1 MERHLNNPLSV
12 SRGDYCWF
20 LLRTLSIQPTRR
32 QNYEEVNKPFD
43 KEIVHPHVLVRIP
56 CYDFSPVSDF
66 TMDPNIASG
75 ASSRTTF
82 HAMTGG
88 EYKTQEHIHRDMSDS
103 RLLAIPTSWRRVAAS
118 NLDWDRLYE
127 ISLPSRVCNSLYR
140 PLYHVCSPRHKG
152 HADLT
157 SSTPSSWLTQAVSLD
172 IVTNDVGCAR

>member
-1 MERHLNNPLSV
+1 MTPKSHK
-12 SRGDYCWF
+12 
-20 LLRTLSIQPTRR
+20 IQPTRR

-118 NLDWDRLYE
+118 NLD
-127 ISLPSRVCNSLYR
+127 
-140 PLYHVCSPRHKG
+140 
-152 HADLT
+152 
-157 SSTPSSWLTQAVSLD
+157 
-172 IVTNDVGCAR
+172 